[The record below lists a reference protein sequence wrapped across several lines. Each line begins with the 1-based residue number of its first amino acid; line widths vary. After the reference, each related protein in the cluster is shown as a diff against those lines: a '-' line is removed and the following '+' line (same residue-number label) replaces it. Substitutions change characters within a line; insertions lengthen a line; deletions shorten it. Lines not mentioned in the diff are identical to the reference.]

1 MCRKFR
7 VESTVERGPTLI
19 GEGGIVRDQTGKEN
33 AEEDPFTVSEG
44 LGSQKETRTRV
55 LIIDDTRN

>member
-1 MCRKFR
+1 M
-7 VESTVERGPTLI
+7 
-19 GEGGIVRDQTGKEN
+19 RDQTGKEN